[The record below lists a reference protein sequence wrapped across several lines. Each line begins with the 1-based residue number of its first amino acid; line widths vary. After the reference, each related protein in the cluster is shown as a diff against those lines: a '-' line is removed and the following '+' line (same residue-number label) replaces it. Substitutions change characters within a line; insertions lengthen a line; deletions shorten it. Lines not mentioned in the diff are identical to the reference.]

1 MQVIHCTK
9 KLLAELGALGSKM
22 PHESLTG
29 SFGPWH
35 ANLLR
40 IERRKC
46 LLFTNDRT
54 LYSFLVPGFTK
65 KDNFHDLFLVNLNDN
80 LAVEGLG
87 QGERFKALEEYCDIA
102 IVPTASRSVLGSM
115 NDLAGQVEFLVHRAG
130 GLEKADILRV
140 NMMLNRVPMGALK
153 YKYAIE
159 RVCVLFG
166 RKDAVR
172 KLDDPFTM
180 TFAEKSPGLNDIG
193 DPSRT
198 LGNRTKPGP
207 HVKNTFSKVFQFKI
221 ALLDINPSLWR
232 RIVVP
237 ETCSFW
243 DLHVAIQDSM
253 GWMDCH
259 LHEFEMNNLKTGKK
273 DHIGIPPEDYFEDD
287 PEVFPGWKK
296 KIAAYFTLDN
306 ASATYRYDFGDN
318 WRHEVVLEKIEP
330 RATGVS
336 YPVCIGGER
345 ACPPEDCGGTYGY
358 RELLEIIMDPAH
370 ERYGEMTTWAGAT
383 FDPERFDQ
391 KKVRF
396 DDPAKRL
403 KRAME

>member
-22 PHESLTG
+22 PPEHASGVL
-29 SFGPWH
+29 GPWH
-35 ANLLR
+35 ANLIR

-46 LLFTNDRT
+46 ILFTNDRT
-54 LYSFLVPGFTK
+54 LYSFLIPGYK
-65 KDNFHDLFLVNLNDN
+65 KRDDFHELFLVNLNDN
-80 LAVEGLG
+80 LSVEGFG
-87 QGERFKALEEYCDIA
+87 KGEILKALDEYCDIA
-102 IVPTASRSVLGSM
+102 IVPTANRSVRSSM
-115 NDLAGQVEFLVHRAG
+115 NDLAKQVEFLVHRAG
-130 GLEKADILRV
+130 GLEKADLLRV
-140 NMMLNRVPMGALK
+140 NMILNRVPMGALK
-153 YKYAIE
+153 YRLPVDK
-159 RVCVLFG
+159 VFDLFG
-166 RKDAVR
+166 RTDKIR
-172 KLDDPFTM
+172 KIDPFTM
-180 TFAEKSPGLNDIG
+180 TTEPRTNACPARGNQLPAVDTVLS
-193 DPSRT
+193 SRIKT
-198 LGNRTKPGP
+198 RF
-207 HVKNTFSKVFQFKI
+207 NTVFQFKI

-259 LHEFEMNNLKTGKK
+259 LHEFEMNNPKTGKK

-345 ACPPEDCGGTYGY
+345 SCPPEDCGGTHGY

-383 FDPERFDQ
+383 FDPECFDP